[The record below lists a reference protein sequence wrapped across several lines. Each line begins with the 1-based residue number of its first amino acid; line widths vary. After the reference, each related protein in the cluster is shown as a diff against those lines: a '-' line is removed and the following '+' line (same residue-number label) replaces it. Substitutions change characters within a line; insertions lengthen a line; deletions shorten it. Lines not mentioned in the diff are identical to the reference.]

1 MSKSSLTIR
10 LVPLLFIFCVAPS
23 VFAQAEVQTP
33 EFTRLDEPTVLEQL
47 EISDEQ
53 RAQLATLRQEQA
65 AALGL
70 NDEQARVAG
79 LAKVQAAL
87 EELLTAEQLK
97 QFRALPS
104 EPGLTFNFRET
115 EWLDVLDWFARQAK
129 LSLVVNTAP
138 PGTFTYSDSKA
149 YTPVEALD
157 LLNGVLVTRGFTL
170 IRRERMLICIDLSEG
185 VPAGML
191 PRAAFEEL
199 DQYGNFELVE
209 VMFPLEGRP
218 AEGVAE
224 EITPLL
230 GNFGQATPLPQ
241 TNQLLVWTTAGKM
254 RAISAVIASIPV
266 PKKAAAAAS
275 PSKKAPKAELK
286 VYPVEKLDLEA
297 TVATLEKMLS
307 SATFT
312 MDSRAQQI
320 NALAVPTQHEV
331 IQQML
336 DQMME
341 NASTDTELRLESYP
355 VETSDLTELMSQL
368 SAISPGTTINS
379 ATDPPRIL
387 VYGDALTQEQI
398 KAALDKLEAT
408 AVVAGDQSVKIYRLE
423 QAEPEAFVEAVR
435 NIFPRISLTI
445 DNATKRII
453 VVGSEAEHAL
463 IEKMSE
469 QLDAQLDQPK
479 VIKYYPQPKRSRDI
493 ALRLLKSFVPEAE
506 IQQDAGSD
514 QLLIIADEASHVRV
528 TDLLRQLQEGEI
540 EPPQQELR
548 IYTLS
553 PQQRDYFIRNYKRLD
568 PELERVEI
576 LGNSPAGELR
586 ILTDVTRHQRINDL
600 VEQTQ
605 KLFPVT
611 PRQLRFYVADADLR
625 AQFTR
630 LRGKLAPEL
639 TQVEMVEDV
648 TGRGMGVIASEEE
661 HQRVALLLEQLER
674 QIPQRETSLRV
685 YPVQAEQR
693 QRFTALLPSLG
704 DKLPDVRVIDG
715 SPPNEIAIWAPQ
727 EQHNK
732 VETLLESLKTDRR
745 GMELVTYP
753 LQSGDPASVQT
764 VLAELYPDAKIVGDN
779 ESRRLMVWSNAE
791 QQQQI
796 RKAVEQL
803 DKPSTAGTRK
813 MSYYRLGDV
822 DVRDVI
828 EILQGVVADMTLI
841 ADRSSNS
848 VIAWGLEKDHQLLKE
863 TVEEFRNQAET
874 EKRILKTYPCGARQ
888 VNEVRR
894 IIDDL
899 APRSRIVADE
909 TNRSVIVWANPDE
922 HETIQAAIT
931 QMTEGQSND
940 IGTIKAYRVDKIEA
954 SSLRS
959 MLATLVPLAQVTASS
974 DETQVLVRASE
985 ADHQTIAGA
994 VKQLESGTPLQEN
1007 GRLKIYESRPE
1018 IVLELSTLVPEI
1030 GTDVRLIENG
1040 DPKKLAVYATDAE
1053 HQRLEKL
1060 IGDLE
1065 KQIPDDPLVI
1075 ASYPLEQVSSAEAM
1089 QVVEGIVPTAQF
1101 FDSADTDRLLVRA
1114 STSDQRRIEQALQE
1128 LKQAKGNPE
1137 ATELKPYAVGDNEP
1151 SAILALL
1158 DSEVTRDLSIIPDA
1172 TRKSLLVRATPEG
1185 HEDFSAA
1192 LDGLLKG
1199 LPEIEKPVS
1208 RVYRLRF
1215 ANPATARDSLAELM
1229 PSTNFALDQET
1240 RSLMAT
1246 ALPSEHE
1253 LIGQAVSQLDVQPDA
1268 QRETRVYRF
1277 QDANAAATRSVLIEL
1292 LPNITMAANAE
1303 DRALLVTATPAE
1315 HQVIKDAVDEMNRD
1329 DIQKT
1334 TRVYR
1339 FQKGGN
1345 IESAREVLQSLAPQ
1359 AVMSVDE
1366 LNKALLVTAEESD
1379 HQRIEPV
1386 IQQLDRNTED
1396 VRQTRVYRFKYADVN
1411 AAQVALQALMS
1422 NAMIAVDSA
1431 SRALV
1436 ATATS
1441 EDHERIGA
1449 AVKEL
1454 DVQRDDPTEARVY
1467 PFLIADVN
1475 AAQQVLRS
1483 LLPNAVIAV
1492 DQPNRILVATAT
1504 VAEHAKIATIAKSMD
1519 VKNDRQ
1525 PSLQSY
1531 SVRQANAQA
1540 VFDAVRQMYD
1550 GNPAVALSL
1559 DSENRAILVRAP
1571 VQEQLNVAKIVSQMD
1586 NAVPQS
1592 LRRLEVYALVNGDQ
1606 NLVATLKELVETP
1619 SQPVQLRFDERS
1631 RQLVVVGTDQQHK
1644 LITDALERIK
1654 QDEVI
1659 VEVFPLEAADPFAVQ
1674 MAIEQLYDGEP
1685 NRPIAN
1691 GDTETQQ
1698 LFVRGTADQI
1708 ETIRGLLKKMGE
1720 IPLETASRN
1729 GVRVIPFRGD
1739 LKRAV
1744 EQIEQV
1750 WPQLRENKIQVL
1762 ESLPAER
1769 VESLES
1775 GSEESADEPLDDEPQ
1790 NPVGDQTNAN
1800 DFQTQAVAAEEGQ
1813 DSSDK
1818 EMPPAI
1824 LIVPGEGSVTL
1835 MSDDDEA
1842 LEQAAMLFYTL
1853 ARRGAGQAGAGNFA
1867 VINLRNAGARNV
1879 AKLLDDLF
1887 EQMPITARTTLGR
1900 VSIVADDRLN
1910 ALVIHGRPAD
1920 RIVVTELLRVL
1931 DSSSVPDTLA
1941 NARPRII
1948 PLIYSDAD
1956 RILEILQGVYESQL
1970 QSGGSRPEISI
1981 PEGISTEV
1989 ASVLQ
1994 QINAATAG
2002 PLLTLQV
2009 DRVTN
2014 SIVLLAPR
2022 ELGEEVYRLIE
2033 ELDQQAEQK
2042 DTRNIGVISLKSV
2055 NVESIE
2061 EALEA
2066 LLQD

>member
-1 MSKSSLTIR
+1 MSKSSLVIR
-10 LVPLLFIFCVAPS
+10 LVPLLSLLCAPTW
-23 VFAQAEVQTP
+23 VFAQAP
-33 EFTRLDEPTVLEQL
+33 EFTRLDEPVVLEQL
-47 EISDEQ
+47 EITDEQ
-53 RAQLATLRQEQA
+53 RAQLVTLRQEQA
-65 AALGL
+65 AALAL
-70 NDEQARVAG
+70 ADEQARVAG

-104 EPGLTFNFRET
+104 EPSLTFNFRET
-115 EWLDVLDWFARQAK
+115 GWLDVLDWFARQAK
-129 LSLVVNTAP
+129 LSLVVNTTP

-170 IRRERMLICIDLSEG
+170 VRRERMLICIDLSAG

-191 PRAAFEEL
+191 PRAAFDEL

-218 AEGVAE
+218 AAGVAE

-230 GNFGQATPLPQ
+230 GNFGKATALLQ
-241 TNQLLVWTTAGKM
+241 TNKLLVWTTAGKM
-254 RAISAVIASIPV
+254 RAISAVIASIPI
-266 PKKAAAAAS
+266 PKTTPAPS
-275 PSKKAPKAELK
+275 PSSKAPPAELK

-297 TVATLEKMLS
+297 TVATLEKMLT

-312 MDSRAQQI
+312 IDPRAQQI

-336 DQMME
+336 DQMMK
-341 NASTDTELRLESYP
+341 NASTDTQLRLESYP
-355 VETSDLTELMSQL
+355 VETADLTELMTQL
-368 SAISPGTTINS
+368 SAISPDTIINS
-379 ATDPPRIL
+379 AMDPPRIL
-387 VYGDALTQEQI
+387 VYGDALTQEQV

-423 QAEPEAFVEAVR
+423 QAEPETFVEAIR
-435 NIFPRISLTI
+435 NVFPRISLTI
-445 DNATKRII
+445 DNATQRII

-463 IEKMSE
+463 IEKMSQ
-469 QLDAQLDQPK
+469 QLDAELEQPK

-493 ALRLLKSFVPEAE
+493 TLRLLNSFVPEAE
-506 IQQDAGSD
+506 IQQDAESD
-514 QLLIIADEASHVRV
+514 QLLIVADEASHTRV
-528 TDLLRQLQEGEI
+528 ADLLRQLREGEI

-548 IYTLS
+548 IYSLS
-553 PQQRDYFIRNYKRLD
+553 PQQRDYFIRNYKELA
-568 PELERVEI
+568 PKLERVEI
-576 LGNSPAGELR
+576 LGDSPAGELR
-586 ILTDVTRHQRINDL
+586 ILTDATRHQLISDL

-605 KLFPVT
+605 KSFPVT
-611 PRQLRFYVADADLR
+611 QRQFRFYVADADLR
-625 AQFTR
+625 DQFTK

-661 HQRVALLLEQLER
+661 HQRVAELLQQLER
-674 QIPQRETSLRV
+674 QIPQRETFLRV
-685 YPVQAEQR
+685 YPVQTEQR

-715 SPPNEIAIWAPQ
+715 SPSNEIAIWAPQ

-732 VETLLESLKTDRR
+732 VQTLLESLKTDRQ

-753 LQSGDPASVQT
+753 LQSGDPESVQS
-764 VLAELYPDAKIVGDN
+764 VIAELYPDAKVVADN
-779 ESRRLMVWSNAE
+779 ESRRVMVWSNAE

-828 EILQGVVADMTLI
+828 QILQTVVSDMTLI

-848 VIAWGLEKDHQLLKE
+848 VIAWGLEKDHQVLKE
-863 TVEEFRNQAET
+863 TVEEFRNQAQT
-874 EKRILKTYPCGARQ
+874 ENRILKTYPCGARQ
-888 VNEVRR
+888 VGEVRG
-894 IIDDL
+894 IIEDL
-899 APRSRIVADE
+899 APGSRIVTDE
-909 TNRSVIVWANPDE
+909 TNRSIIVWANPDE

-931 QMTEGQSND
+931 QMTQGQSND
-940 IGTIKAYRVDKIEA
+940 SSSVKAYRVEKIEA
-954 SSLRS
+954 SSLRA
-959 MLATLVPLAQVTASS
+959 MLATLVPMAQVTASS
-974 DETQVLVRASE
+974 DERQVLVRASD
-985 ADHQTIAGA
+985 ADHATIAGA
-994 VKQLESGTPLQEN
+994 IQQLESGTPLQED

-1018 IVLELSTLVPEI
+1018 IVQELSTLVPEI
-1030 GTDVRLIENG
+1030 GTDLRLIESG

-1075 ASYPLEQVSSAEAM
+1075 ASYPLEQLSSTEAT
-1089 QVVEGIVPTAQF
+1089 QVIQGIVPTAQF
-1101 FDSADTDRLLVRA
+1101 FDTSDTDRLLVRA

-1128 LKQAKGNPE
+1128 LKQAKGNPDS
-1137 ATELKPYAVGDNEP
+1137 TELKPYAVGENEP

-1158 DSEVTRDLSIIPDA
+1158 DAEITRGLSVIADV
-1172 TRKSLLVRATPEG
+1172 TRKSLLVRATGEE
-1185 HEDFSAA
+1185 HEKFAAA

-1215 ANPATARDSLAELM
+1215 ANPATLRDSLAALM
-1229 PSTNFALDQET
+1229 PSANFALDQET

-1253 LIGQAVSQLDVQPDA
+1253 LIGQAVSQLDVQADA

-1277 QDANAAATRSVLIEL
+1277 RDANAAATRSVLLEL

-1315 HQVIKDAVDEMNRD
+1315 HQVIQDAVDEMNRD
-1329 DIQKT
+1329 DVQKT
-1334 TRVYR
+1334 TKVYR

-1345 IESAREVLQSLAPQ
+1345 VESARQVLQSLTPQ

-1366 LNKALLVTAEESD
+1366 ANQALLVTAEESD
-1379 HQRIEPV
+1379 HLRIEPV
-1386 IQQLDRNTED
+1386 IEQLDRNTED
-1396 VRQTRVYRFKYADVN
+1396 VRQTRVYRFKYADVS

-1422 NAMIAVDSA
+1422 NAIIAVDSVT
-1431 SRALV
+1431 RALV
-1436 ATATS
+1436 ATATQ
-1441 EDHERIGA
+1441 EDHERIDA
-1449 AVKEL
+1449 AVREL

-1467 PFLIADVN
+1467 PFLIADVS
-1475 AAQQVLRS
+1475 AAQQVLSS

-1492 DQPNRILVATAT
+1492 DLPNRILVATAT
-1504 VAEHAKIATIAKSMD
+1504 AAEHAKIATIVESMD

-1531 SVRQANAQA
+1531 SVRQANVQA
-1540 VFDAVRQMYD
+1540 VFEAVRQMYD

-1586 NAVPQS
+1586 NAVPKS

-1606 NLVATLKELVETP
+1606 NLVETLKELAESP
-1619 SQPVQLRFDERS
+1619 NQPIQLRFNDRS

-1644 LITDALERIK
+1644 LITDALELLK

-1674 MAIEQLYDGEP
+1674 MAIERLFEGEAS
-1685 NRPIAN
+1685 RPVAN

-1698 LFVRGTADQI
+1698 LFVRGTAEQV

-1720 IPLETASRN
+1720 IPLETASRE
-1729 GVRVIPFRGD
+1729 GVRIVPFRGD

-1750 WPQLRENKIQVL
+1750 WPQLRENKLEVL

-1769 VESLES
+1769 VESLDS
-1775 GSEESADEPLDDEPQ
+1775 GSKEPADETPDAEPEK
-1790 NPVGDQTNAN
+1790 PAGDQTNVT
-1800 DFQTQAVAAEEGQ
+1800 DFQTKSVATEEGQ
-1813 DSSDK
+1813 EPSEK
-1818 EMPPAI
+1818 EPPPAI
-1824 LIVPGEGSVTL
+1824 LIVPGQGSVTL
-1835 MSDDDEA
+1835 MSADEEA

-1853 ARRGAGQAGAGNFA
+1853 ARRRVGQASAGNFA

-1887 EQMPITARTTLGR
+1887 EKMPITARTTLGR
-1900 VSIVADDRLN
+1900 VSMVADERLN

-1920 RIVVTELLRVL
+1920 RRVVTELLRVL

-1948 PLIYSDAD
+1948 PLVYSDAD
-1956 RILEILQGVYESQL
+1956 RILEILQGVYETQL

-1981 PEGISTEV
+1981 PEGISAEV
-1989 ASVLQ
+1989 ATVLQ
-1994 QINAATAG
+1994 QINAAASG
-2002 PLLTLQV
+2002 PLLTLEV
-2009 DRVTN
+2009 DRATN
-2014 SIVLLAPR
+2014 AIVLLAPR

-2033 ELDQQAEQK
+2033 DLDQQAEQN
-2042 DTRNIGVISLKSV
+2042 DTRNIGVVSLKSV

-2061 EALEA
+2061 EALEE
-2066 LLQD
+2066 LLRD